1 MVETCSLLRIRRL
14 RVSAIVAGSIIIYIV
29 GHLLLLLQECH
40 LLRVEYLLRDPI
52 CGGGH
57 HRSNALLLCSYNHV
71 HLHKH
76 VICRL
81 RICHFQLVD
90 HHHHLLSVLR
100 SDHLGFS
107 DWETTSLALRCRLV

>member
-1 MVETCSLLRIRRL
+1 LVETCSLLRIRRL

-57 HRSNALLLCSYNHV
+57 HRSNALLLCSNHHV

-90 HHHHLLSVLR
+90 HHHHLLSILR
-100 SDHLGFS
+100 SDHLGVS